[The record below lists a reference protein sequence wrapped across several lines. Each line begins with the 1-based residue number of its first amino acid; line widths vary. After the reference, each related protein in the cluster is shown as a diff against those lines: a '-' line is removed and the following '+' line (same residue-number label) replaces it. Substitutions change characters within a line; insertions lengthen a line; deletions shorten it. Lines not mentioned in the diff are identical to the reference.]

1 MPQGNETRVF
11 ELCCQAMTEEDVCKL
26 LNIFLELDY
35 EASLGAV
42 DGTVFTRAPE
52 CAVRPASA

>member
-1 MPQGNETRVF
+1 MPQGNETRIY
-11 ELCCQAMTEEDVCKL
+11 ELCRQAMSEEDVYKL

-42 DGTVFTRAPE
+42 DGIVFTRAPE
-52 CAVRPASA
+52 YAGRPASA